1 MNSQDL
7 IKSMTPDIYQ
17 NMRTAIELGK
27 WGDGRKMTPEQRE
40 ICVEAVIQ
48 YEHLHNIPETDRI
61 GYVDMSNKKNK
72 HKHNHVE
79 QDDGIQPIKFV

>member
-7 IKSMTPDIYQ
+7 IKSMTADIYQ

-27 WGDGRKMTPEQRE
+27 WGDGRKMTSEQRE

-48 YEHLHNIPETDRI
+48 YEHLHNTPETERI

-72 HKHNHVE
+72 HKHTHDE